1 MRLKVAAVN
10 AAEWVRRER
19 EVKAILGCGI
29 DAIDIRIQSLRR
41 GPSADEMRLAN
52 WARTAGVEVHAHSWV
67 GSRGPSGSSNATAQD
82 GAQQG
87 LYAVASVAAMGA
99 SRFAVNAERDVW
111 RGEEYA
117 PGKFEA
123 HGGAVDF
130 LDSFADVFHNNAR
143 AAHLDYVGFA
153 VPSVHYQGDADIPD
167 WLQLRFGRVCVMA
180 YQSSLGA
187 VQAVVQRAADYWL
200 AHAEPPSLEPWVGCG
215 RIDDKGRVVGSA
227 QASVAVARERRALT
241 WYVGFGAEGQ
251 LVQGH
256 KHHPPIIQL
265 VRELKPEVRA

>member
-19 EVKAILGCGI
+19 EVKAVLGCGI

-52 WARTAGVEVHAHSWV
+52 WARAAGVEVHAHSWV
-67 GSRGPSGSSNATAQD
+67 GSRGPSGSSNATAHD

-87 LYAVASVAAMGA
+87 LYAVASVAAMNA
-99 SRFAVNAERDVW
+99 VRFGVNAERDVW

-117 PGKFEA
+117 SGKFEA

-130 LDSFADVFHNNAR
+130 LDSFADVFHGNAR
-143 AAHLDYVGFA
+143 NAHLDYVGFA
-153 VPSVHYQGDADIPD
+153 VPSVHYRGEADIPD

-200 AHAEPPSLEPWVGCG
+200 AHDEAPSLEPWVGCG
-215 RIDDKGRVVGSA
+215 RIDERGRVVGSA

-241 WYVGFGAEGQ
+241 WYVGFSAENQ